1 MNLLFPVSETE
12 RRAALEAAQARALE
26 LFAAI
31 ERDGLIAPGRSERDV
46 EEDIRALAAR
56 EFGVE
61 KHWHRRIVRS
71 GPNSMTTA
79 GDYPPVRIIEADD
92 IVYLDLGPVFEG
104 WEADIGKSYA
114 LGGDGRKRALVAEL
128 PRQFDRL
135 QSHFRAHPDITG
147 AALYDFAVQSA
158 AAAGWTFGGKIAG
171 HIVSEFAHSQI
182 PGSKALNRIAPE
194 NTTPMSDPDGHGRPR
209 HWIGEIHLVDR
220 GGGFGGFYERL
231 L

>member
-12 RRAALEAAQARALE
+12 RRAALEAAEARALQ

-31 ERDGLIAPGRSERDV
+31 ERDDLIAPGRSESDV
-46 EEDIRALAAR
+46 EEDIRTLAAR
-56 EFGVE
+56 DFGIE

-71 GPNSMTTA
+71 GPNSTTTA
-79 GDYPPVRIIEADD
+79 GDYPPVRMIAADD

-114 LGGDGRKRALVAEL
+114 LGGDRRKQALVAEL
-128 PRQFDRL
+128 PRQFEKV

-182 PGSKALNRIAPE
+182 PGNKAFNRIAPE
-194 NTTPMSDPDGHGRPR
+194 NTAPMSEPDGHGRPR

-220 GGGFGGFYERL
+220 DGGFGGFYERL

>member
-31 ERDGLIAPGRSERDV
+31 ERDGLIASGRSESDV

-79 GDYPPVRIIEADD
+79 GDYPPVRTIEADD

-114 LGGDGRKRALVAEL
+114 LGGDARKQALVAEL

-135 QSHFRAHPDITG
+135 QSHFRAHPGITG

-158 AAAGWTFGGKIAG
+158 AQAGWTFGGKIAG

-194 NTTPMSDPDGHGRPR
+194 NTAPMSEPDGNGRPR

-220 GGGFGGFYERL
+220 DGGFGGFYERL